1 MSMEGLKFQ
10 TLSAEGI
17 FAQKARACA
26 HSVVNISAC
35 VTSHLLEKGAVRSS
49 LNEFVHFHSRMA
61 YNRIKQIF
69 EALEARD
76 AVLLN
81 EIIESMNGS
90 ERASVLFRRE
100 RSDDK
105 DYVCCS
111 QATDRWVSR
120 KLRPIKRYVS
130 SAFPDSKS
138 PLVTAV
144 KNGDLD
150 SVKVLFK
157 PFREGLL
164 LSAVNGNTDIL
175 RYFIEKKR

>member
-1 MSMEGLKFQ
+1 MEGLKFQ

-35 VTSHLLEKGAVRSS
+35 VTSHLLEKGPVRSS

-81 EIIESMNGS
+81 ETLESMNES
-90 ERASVLFRRE
+90 ERALYRHRNDPHH
-100 RSDDK
+100 RNDPRHRNDP
-105 DYVCCS
+105 
-111 QATDRWVSR
+111 Q
-120 KLRPIKRYVS
+120 
-130 SAFPDSKS
+130 S
-138 PLVTAV
+138 PP
-144 KNGDLD
+144 K
-150 SVKVLFK
+150 
-157 PFREGLL
+157 
-164 LSAVNGNTDIL
+164 
-175 RYFIEKKR
+175 

>member
-35 VTSHLLEKGAVRSS
+35 VTSHLLEKGPVRSS

-81 EIIESMNGS
+81 ETLESMNES
-90 ERASVLFRRE
+90 ERALYRHRN
-100 RSDDK
+100 D
-105 DYVCCS
+105 
-111 QATDRWVSR
+111 
-120 KLRPIKRYVS
+120 PHH
-130 SAFPDSKS
+130 
-138 PLVTAV
+138 
-144 KNGDLD
+144 
-150 SVKVLFK
+150 
-157 PFREGLL
+157 
-164 LSAVNGNTDIL
+164 
-175 RYFIEKKR
+175 

>member
-17 FAQKARACA
+17 FAQKAGACA

-81 EIIESMNGS
+81 EILESMNGRK
-90 ERASVLFRRE
+90 ELPCYFGGRE
-100 RSDDK
+100 
-105 DYVCCS
+105 
-111 QATDRWVSR
+111 ATTR
-120 KLRPIKRYVS
+120 
-130 SAFPDSKS
+130 
-138 PLVTAV
+138 TA
-144 KNGDLD
+144 
-150 SVKVLFK
+150 
-157 PFREGLL
+157 
-164 LSAVNGNTDIL
+164 SAVRRLQIDGCLENYDL
-175 RYFIEKKR
+175 